1 MNKILDKNK
10 EKSNTKIYS
19 MDKNSNKKSNGRINL
34 LKFFNWGWFKFSK
47 CIIGLFICSLAI
59 NLFIVPNNLYTGG
72 TLGLSQL
79 IRTALNSIFKL
90 NLNFDI
96 SSIIYYLI
104 NLPLFII
111 AYKRISK
118 TFFYRTLFAVTV
130 NSFFLMIIPIPST
143 PLIQDLLPNVLI
155 GGVLAGIGVGM
166 ALSTG
171 SSTGG
176 TDIIGIDLS
185 NRYNNVSVGNIGL
198 IFNVIV
204 YSICGLKY
212 GIETMI
218 YSIIFAIFET
228 ILIDK
233 THMQNICSEV
243 FVFTKNHPE
252 KMISFINNELKRG
265 ATYWEAIGGYTE
277 TKTYITYTVLSKYER
292 MRLERHM
299 NEFDSNAFMSGNDGV
314 EIKGAFDKYLV

>member
-1 MNKILDKNK
+1 MNEVLDKNE
-10 EKSNTKIYS
+10 EKINIETNNY
-19 MDKNSNKKSNGRINL
+19 NKKNKLSIFKL
-34 LKFFNWGWFKFSK
+34 FNWGWFKFSK
-47 CIIGLFICSLAI
+47 CILGLFICSLAI

-79 IRTALNSIFKL
+79 IRTAIISIFKV
-90 NLNFDI
+90 NFNFDI

-104 NLPLFII
+104 NIPLFVI

-118 TFFYRTLFAVTV
+118 VFFIRTLFAVTV
-130 NSFFLMIIPIPST
+130 NSLFLMVIPIPST
-143 PLIQDLLPNVLI
+143 PLIKDLLPNVLI
-155 GGVLAGIGVGM
+155 GGILAGIGVGM

-185 NRYNNVSVGNIGL
+185 KRYNNVSVGNIGL

-218 YSIIFAIFET
+218 YSIIFAVFET
-228 ILIDK
+228 IMIDK

-243 FVFTKNHPE
+243 FVFTKEHPE
-252 KMISFINNELKRG
+252 QMINFINKELKRG

-277 TKTYITYTVLSKYER
+277 TKTYITYTALSKYER
-292 MRLERHM
+292 MRLERHI
-299 NEFDSNAFMSGNDGV
+299 NEFDSNAFMSGTDGI

>member
-1 MNKILDKNK
+1 
-10 EKSNTKIYS
+10 
-19 MDKNSNKKSNGRINL
+19 
-34 LKFFNWGWFKFSK
+34 
-47 CIIGLFICSLAI
+47 
-59 NLFIVPNNLYTGG
+59 
-72 TLGLSQL
+72 
-79 IRTALNSIFKL
+79 
-90 NLNFDI
+90 
-96 SSIIYYLI
+96 
-104 NLPLFII
+104 
-111 AYKRISK
+111 
-118 TFFYRTLFAVTV
+118 
-130 NSFFLMIIPIPST
+130 MIIPIPST

-155 GGVLAGIGVGM
+155 GGILAGIGVGM

-185 NRYNNVSVGNIGL
+185 KRYNNVSVGNIGL

-218 YSIIFAIFET
+218 YSIIFAVFET
-228 ILIDK
+228 IMIDK

-243 FVFTKNHPE
+243 FVFTKEHPE
-252 KMISFINNELKRG
+252 QMINFINQELKRG

-277 TKTYITYTVLSKYER
+277 TKTYITYTALSKYER
-292 MRLERHM
+292 MRLERHI
-299 NEFDSNAFMSGNDGV
+299 NEFDPNAFMSGTDGI

>member
-1 MNKILDKNK
+1 MNEVLDKEQDVENI
-10 EKSNTKIYS
+10 ENT
-19 MDKNSNKKSNGRINL
+19 DDINNYNRFNIFKL
-34 LKFFNWGWFKFSK
+34 FNWGWFKFSK
-47 CIIGLFICSLAI
+47 CILGLFICSLAI

-79 IRTALNSIFKL
+79 IRTAINSIFKL
-90 NLNFDI
+90 NINFDI

-104 NLPLFII
+104 NIPLFVL

-118 TFFYRTLFAVTV
+118 VFFIRTLFAVSV
-130 NSFFLMIIPIPST
+130 NSFFLMIIPIPT
-143 PLIQDLLPNVLI
+143 HPIIQDLLPNVLI
-155 GGVLAGIGVGM
+155 GGILAGIGVGM

-185 NRYNNVSVGNIGL
+185 KRYNNVSVGNIGL

-212 GIETMI
+212 GIEIML
-218 YSIIFAIFET
+218 YSILFAVFET
-228 ILIDK
+228 IMIDK
-233 THMQNICSEV
+233 THMQNIFSEV
-243 FVFTKNHPE
+243 FIFTKNHPE
-252 KMISFINNELKRG
+252 KIIRFINIDLKRG
-265 ATYWEAIGGYTE
+265 ATYWEATGGYTE
-277 TKTYITYTVLSKYER
+277 TKTYITYTVLSKYEK

-299 NEFDSNAFMSGNDGV
+299 NEFDSNAFISGTDGV
-314 EIKGAFDKYLV
+314 DIKGTFEKYLV